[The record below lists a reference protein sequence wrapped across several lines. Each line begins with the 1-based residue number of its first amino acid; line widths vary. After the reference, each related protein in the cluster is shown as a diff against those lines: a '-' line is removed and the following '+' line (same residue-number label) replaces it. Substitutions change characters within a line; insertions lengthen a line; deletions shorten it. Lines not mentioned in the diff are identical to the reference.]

1 MKRQIIHNVV
11 LIIFILCLICSIA
24 KADNVYDTNGNI
36 INRQISIEI
45 WPTKFKNKKDA
56 EFFAKNLSYGDVF
69 QDHDTKMYQ
78 VFYGDAKI
86 KDVVLLSSINDK

>member
-1 MKRQIIHNVV
+1 MKIQIIHNIV
-11 LIIFILCLICSIA
+11 LLIFIFLLITSIA
-24 KADNVYDTNGNI
+24 KADSVYDTNGNI

-45 WPTKFKNKKDA
+45 WPTQFKNKPDA
-56 EFFAKNLSYGDVF
+56 EFVAKKLSNGDVF

-86 KDVVLLSSINDK
+86 KDVVLLSSISDK

>member
-1 MKRQIIHNVV
+1 MKRQLIHNII
-11 LIIFILCLICSIA
+11 LLIFIFLLITSIA
-24 KADNVYDTNGNI
+24 KADNVYETNGYI

-45 WPTKFKNKKDA
+45 WPTQFKNKTDA
-56 EFFAKNLSYGDVF
+56 EFVAKKLSNGDVF